1 MDLDVMRMR
10 DSIPILIGDGVSE
23 SEMAFRFILF
33 IGGSIVSIFLVDRL
47 LRKILG
53 VEKKKSVKDRHFNNL
68 HKKWDGIVS
77 TGSGIG
83 VLILALIIIGL
94 DSSINMY
101 LFLLIA
107 IITMI
112 PILVQIGFEKKYA
125 ENPNEYLFTLLE
137 MAITVVIMGT
147 LLFILSPGF

>member
-1 MDLDVMRMR
+1 M
-10 DSIPILIGDGVSE
+10 
-23 SEMAFRFILF
+23 
-33 IGGSIVSIFLVDRL
+33 
-47 LRKILG
+47 
-53 VEKKKSVKDRHFNNL
+53 
-68 HKKWDGIVS
+68 
-77 TGSGIG
+77 
-83 VLILALIIIGL
+83 LILALIIIGL

-137 MAITVVIMGT
+137 MGITVVIIGT
-147 LLFILSPGF
+147 LLFILSPGFK